1 MKVDKQN
8 LEKSQVELNV
18 EIPWEEFQS
27 YVEEAAQEISKETEI
42 KGFRPGQAP
51 LEQVKQKVGEMS
63 VLDKAARIAVN
74 KTLDKAITE
83 NLEEQP
89 IGQPKVD
96 ITKLSPNNP
105 MAYKAVLSLL
115 PQVKLGQYKDNKIEP
130 EKSEIEEG
138 EVEKTL
144 DHLAEHQIKEEA
156 VDREIKEGDKVMAD
170 IDMSVDNVPIEGGQ
184 SKDTAIIMGKDYLV
198 PGFDKNLLGAKK
210 GEELKF
216 QVEYPA
222 EHHQKNLAGKKVD
235 FKVKIKEVYNREK
248 PELTDE
254 FAQNFGL
261 KSLQELKDTLK
272 GNIEAEKKQQA
283 DQKTEMKMVDKILE
297 QTEFGEI
304 PEILIEDETK
314 KMLAEIEQNVTSQGG
329 KFDDYLQSI
338 KKTKEQLME
347 ELKPE
352 AKKRV
357 KTALL
362 IREIGK
368 KEGVEATKEE
378 VDEKQNELLN
388 QYKGYEK
395 VEERVKDP
403 SYRTYLE
410 NIIVNNKVVQKLKD
424 WNLSAEDKNENSDN
438 KTENQEA
445 KKEESE
451 SSEVE
456 KNK

>member
-1 MKVDKQN
+1 MKVEKN
-8 LEKSQVELNV
+8 KLEKSQVELNV
-18 EIPWEEFQS
+18 ELTWEEFQT
-27 YVEEAAQEISKETEI
+27 YVEEAAKEISKETEI

-74 KTLDKAITE
+74 KTLDKAISE

-115 PQVKLGQYKDNKIEP
+115 PKVKLGQYKDNKVEP
-130 EKSEIEEG
+130 EKSEVEEG

-144 DHLAEHQIKEEA
+144 NHLAEHQIKEEA
-156 VDREIKEGDKVMAD
+156 VDREIKDGDKVVAD
-170 IDMSVDNVPIEGGQ
+170 IDMFVDNVPIEGGQ

-210 GEELKF
+210 GEELNF
-216 QVEYPA
+216 QVEYPE
-222 EHHQKNLAGKKVD
+222 EHQQKNLAGKKVD
-235 FKVKIKEVYNREK
+235 FKVKIKEVYKREK
-248 PELTDE
+248 PELSDE
-254 FAQNFGL
+254 FAQKFGL

-272 GNIEAEKKQQA
+272 GNIEAEKQQQA
-283 DQKTEMKMVDKILE
+283 NQKTEMKMVDKILE

-304 PEILIEDETK
+304 PEVLIEDEAQ

-329 KFDDYLQSI
+329 KFDDYLGSI
-338 KKTKEQLME
+338 KKTKEQLRE

-362 IREIGK
+362 IREIGQ

-424 WNLSAEDKNENSDN
+424 WNLLSGDKESGGEEEEK
-438 KTENQEA
+438 KTEEN
-445 KKEESE
+445 EEK
-451 SSEVE
+451 SSEK
-456 KNK
+456 KNNE